1 VVTLTMEYY
10 RAIKK
15 LAIMGKH
22 GGKLNYYK
30 MKEASVK
37 RLYTDDSSI

>member
-1 VVTLTMEYY
+1 
-10 RAIKK
+10 
-15 LAIMGKH
+15 MGKH

-37 RLYTDDSSI
+37 RLYTDDSSIWHSGKLKLWRQ